1 MEEISY
7 QVLEHQHIFEEKRWF
22 LQCHASTICRLP
34 DGTLGVAWFAGS
46 HEKAPDVAIWFSK
59 KRENG
64 WSDPVKIADREGIP
78 CWNPVLLAQGK
89 LLTLFYKV
97 GNEIPYWQTMAKTS
111 SDSGESWSEE
121 RELVPGD
128 FGGRGPVKNKCLVLK
143 DKSILAPASTEQDGW
158 NCFTDRSF
166 DQGKDM
172 DSIRNNSTDSWQRKK
187 FRFDPTDLM
196 AGSRRRASYVDEKQ

>member
-78 CWNPVLLAQGK
+78 C
-89 LLTLFYKV
+89 
-97 GNEIPYWQTMAKTS
+97 
-111 SDSGESWSEE
+111 
-121 RELVPGD
+121 
-128 FGGRGPVKNKCLVLK
+128 
-143 DKSILAPASTEQDGW
+143 
-158 NCFTDRSF
+158 
-166 DQGKDM
+166 
-172 DSIRNNSTDSWQRKK
+172 
-187 FRFDPTDLM
+187 
-196 AGSRRRASYVDEKQ
+196 